1 MIHSA
6 SWTNDEQ
13 EIIMHSGAQITAHE
27 NSGGTVRL
35 AVGWRMWIPVVAMMT
50 CSWLSYVDRQALA
63 VISPMILRDTGL
75 SAASYADAI
84 SVFSILYMIANPL
97 WGSLLDY
104 VGLRVGNGVLRNWSC
119 L

>member
-1 MIHSA
+1 
-6 SWTNDEQ
+6 
-13 EIIMHSGAQITAHE
+13 
-27 NSGGTVRL
+27 
-35 AVGWRMWIPVVAMMT
+35 MWIPVVAMMT

-104 VGLRVGNGVLRNWSC
+104 VGLARRHARGRWHLDTCERIACVG
-119 L
+119 